1 MTDDRK
7 CRRTIKKA
15 LKPIRISY
23 LDLPKHKIKIPF
35 EIFFDRKTGK
45 LEPLK
50 EFWMEEE

>member
-15 LKPIRISY
+15 LKPFKISY

-35 EIFFDRKTGK
+35 EISYDRKTGK
-45 LEPLK
+45 LELWK
-50 EFWMEEE
+50 EFWMEE